1 MEDLVV
7 VVVEGVDQAVEEL
20 VGGLVDV
27 TVDVVDLVVVERV
40 DATAV
45 EELVRDVDVTKAV
58 VVVDVTVEATVVDVL
73 EARVVVD
80 VVGLLVEVELSTL
93 LVELVEEVVRRGL
106 LVRRVAT
113 TVLEASV
120 VELVEAVDR
129 GTLLDDAGVT
139 AAAVDDDDVVGLVG
153 LGVLVES

>member
-45 EELVRDVDVTKAV
+45 EEELVRDVDVTKAV
-58 VVVDVTVEATVVDVL
+58 VVVDVTEEAMVVDVL

-80 VVGLLVEVELSTL
+80 VVGLLVEVELSTV
-93 LVELVEEVVRRGL
+93 LVELVEEVVRRGH

-113 TVLEASV
+113 TVLEASD
-120 VELVEAVDR
+120 VE
-129 GTLLDDAGVT
+129 LDDAGVT
-139 AAAVDDDDVVGLVG
+139 AVDDDDVVGLVG

>member
-58 VVVDVTVEATVVDVL
+58 VVVDVTEEAMVVDVL

-80 VVGLLVEVELSTL
+80 VVALLVEVELSTV

-120 VELVEAVDR
+120 VEL
-129 GTLLDDAGVT
+129 DDAGVT
-139 AAAVDDDDVVGLVG
+139 AVDDDDVVGLVG

>member
-27 TVDVVDLVVVERV
+27 TVDVVELVVVERV

-58 VVVDVTVEATVVDVL
+58 VVVDVTEEAMVVDVL

-80 VVGLLVEVELSTL
+80 VVALLVEVELSTV

-113 TVLEASV
+113 TVLEASE
-120 VELVEAVDR
+120 VE
-129 GTLLDDAGVT
+129 LDDAGVT
-139 AAAVDDDDVVGLVG
+139 AVDDDDVVGLVG

>member
-58 VVVDVTVEATVVDVL
+58 VVVDVTEEAMVVDVL

-80 VVGLLVEVELSTL
+80 VVGLLVEVELSTV

-120 VELVEAVDR
+120 VEL
-129 GTLLDDAGVT
+129 DDAGVT
-139 AAAVDDDDVVGLVG
+139 AVDDDDVVGLVG